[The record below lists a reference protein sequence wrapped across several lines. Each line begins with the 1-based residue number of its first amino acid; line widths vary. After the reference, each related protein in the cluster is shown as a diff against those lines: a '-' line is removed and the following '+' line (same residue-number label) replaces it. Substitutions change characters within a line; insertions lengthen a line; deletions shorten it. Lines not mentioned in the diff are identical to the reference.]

1 MYMAAIWWDREVP
14 KIMDGGGG
22 GIDPSLPGPGPGFGV
37 APPLGVRGE
46 CVVVLAF
53 PAAEDDDEADAFST
67 EPPPP
72 LCAPGDPLT
81 TTVDSWFSDC

>member
-1 MYMAAIWWDREVP
+1 
-14 KIMDGGGG
+14 MDGGGG
-22 GIDPSLPGPGPGFGV
+22 GIEAPSLPAPGFGV

-46 CVVVLAF
+46 CAEFGFPEVV
-53 PAAEDDDEADAFST
+53 DD

-81 TTVDSWFSDC
+81 TAVDSWFSDC